1 MFRLEPERHEP
12 PDAFSSLKAVALMIP
27 TKAHRHKT
35 VTTHVLGQRAGIPYE
50 VERKTCSSC
59 RRVLGERPLSGTKM
73 RGAPDDAPRS
83 VVLFVP
89 TPGRG
94 FRRGSAGSC
103 CSGTEA

>member
-12 PDAFSSLKAVALMIP
+12 PDALSSLMAVALMRP

-59 RRVLGERPLSGTKM
+59 RQVLGEKPL
-73 RGAPDDAPRS
+73 
-83 VVLFVP
+83 
-89 TPGRG
+89 
-94 FRRGSAGSC
+94 RRA
-103 CSGTEA
+103 AA